1 MGDDTDSLP
10 LDGDKELTSAE
21 RLMLRKMMR
30 DEERASWA
38 RRRLKILIPALVAVV
53 AAVWQAAD
61 WAIRHI
67 QVRP

>member
-1 MGDDTDSLP
+1 MGEDTDSLP
-10 LDGDKELTSAE
+10 LDGDKDLTPDE

-30 DEERASWA
+30 EEERASWA
-38 RRRLKILIPALVAVV
+38 RRRLKIFLPAVVAVV
-53 AAVWQAAD
+53 AAVWQVAD

>member
-10 LDGDKELTSAE
+10 LDGDKELTSDE

-38 RRRLKILIPALVAVV
+38 RRRLKILIPAFVAVV

>member
-38 RRRLKILIPALVAVV
+38 RRRLKFLIPAFVAVV